1 MLRLRHDDELR
12 KDGILS
18 RAGAALKKLGVN
30 IVNYYMFT
38 SNGGFLLSLSLG
50 VNIVKLY
57 MFDCA
62 PVAFSEHIHY
72 LCLQPQQVAIY
83 PHPSIGKA
91 YVGTS
96 MGIVKSSTFSLSQKP
111 C

>member
-83 PHPSIGKA
+83 PLPSIGKA